1 MFAAIVVG
9 EILWGVG
16 VGWLML
22 RLRRWV
28 RDPSSR

>member
-1 MFAAIVVG
+1 L
-9 EILWGVG
+9 LWGIA

-28 RDPSSR
+28 ADAQIEIVLSI